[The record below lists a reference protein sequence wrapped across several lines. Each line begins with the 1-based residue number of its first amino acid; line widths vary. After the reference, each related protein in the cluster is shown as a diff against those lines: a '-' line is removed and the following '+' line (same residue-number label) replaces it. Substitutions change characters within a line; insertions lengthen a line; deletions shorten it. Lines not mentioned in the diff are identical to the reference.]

1 MSEDVMLGSSPL
13 HPKACGLR
21 ADVCTRC
28 AESYEQIGGND
39 AQMKAYADMCR
50 RCASSCQQMAAMAKL
65 ATSIDTGTFLTMC

>member
-50 RCASSCQQMAAMAKL
+50 RCA
-65 ATSIDTGTFLTMC
+65 